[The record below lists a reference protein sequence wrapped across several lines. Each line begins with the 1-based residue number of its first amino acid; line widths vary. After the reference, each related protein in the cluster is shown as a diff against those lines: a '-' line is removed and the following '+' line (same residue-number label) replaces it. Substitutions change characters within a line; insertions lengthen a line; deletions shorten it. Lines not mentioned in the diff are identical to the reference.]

1 MSSIVRRPRSSSS
14 TDEGRRSTLLVVVVA
29 LLAIVH
35 RRRLVLGL
43 VHDDVVWKG
52 DLRAHL
58 ALGVVR
64 QHDLHLDAKHSLAH
78 GNMAHG
84 LVDIVLLRLARG
96 DQVTIPELHRL
107 RALRAKLSADHHLA
121 ALGTVL
127 HDEADHAVARAA
139 HSEASEQLVAERLG
153 LSHRATRTIL
163 DTLCEELNAVL
174 GKTVT
179 LLHHGRELP
188 DAAALLAED
197 LARARRADDDL
208 GTNGCDTHL
217 HTRIAVLGK
226 SPHQELVQ
234 LRVEDAIGHELALLR
249 DLRLGRHLAAV
260 RLSGQA
266 LTA

>member
-43 VHDDVVWKG
+43 VHDDVVWQG
-52 DLRAHL
+52 HLRAHL

-64 QHDLHLDAKHSLAH
+64 QHDLHLDTKHALAH
-78 GNMAHG
+78 GHMAHG
-84 LVDIVLLRLARG
+84 LIDVVLLRLASG
-96 DQVTIPELHRL
+96 DQVTILEFHRL
-107 RALRAKLSADHHLA
+107 RALRTKLSADHHLA
-121 ALGTVL
+121 TLGTVL
-127 HDEADHAVARAA
+127 HDEADHAIARTA

-197 LARARRADDDL
+197 LARARRSDDNL
-208 GTNGCDTHL
+208 GTDGRHAHL
-217 HTRIAVLGK
+217 HARITVLGQ
-226 SPHQELVQ
+226 S
-234 LRVEDAIGHELALLR
+234 
-249 DLRLGRHLAAV
+249 
-260 RLSGQA
+260 S
-266 LTA
+266 